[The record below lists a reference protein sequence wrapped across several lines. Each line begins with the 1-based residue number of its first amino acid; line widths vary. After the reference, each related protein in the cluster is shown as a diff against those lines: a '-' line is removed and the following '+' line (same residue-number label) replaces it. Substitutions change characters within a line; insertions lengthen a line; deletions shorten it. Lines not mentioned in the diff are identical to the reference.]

1 MVLAQAALAFHTPFL
16 YRVERFEADG
26 NVLGALDGVPDR
38 VDDFNAPPLSPLWY
52 QAYGT
57 VSEGNGF
64 LLLTNPGVHFPS
76 PPDPSSPTGALLD
89 LSVAASGSSTYVY
102 DGSGNFTGTAYWE
115 GVLPTIG
122 HHYHFSVYTFGG
134 LSGFY
139 AETFGLAIVR
149 RDENTV
155 EMEQHLTEIDQY
167 SGTFQ
172 NTQLLFHPVNQA
184 QATGPFI
191 FRIMFNDTT
200 NQATT
205 EYSLDGGTTWESP
218 FPPGLIFQGR
228 TQAQFLLSADP
239 YAGPAMVTT
248 STTVSSSTTT
258 TTLPEASPRQNQ

>member
-1 MVLAQAALAFHTPFL
+1 MRTRRAIAWVVAAGLVMVAQVASAFHTPFL

-26 NVLGALDGVPDR
+26 NVLGPLGGAPSV
-38 VDDFNAPPLSPLWY
+38 VDDFDAAPLSPLWY

-57 VSEGNGF
+57 VSEGNGY
-64 LLLTNPGVHFPS
+64 LLLSNPGVHFPS
-76 PPDPSSPTGALLD
+76 PPDPASPSGSLLD
-89 LSVAASGSSTYVY
+89 LSIAASGSSTYVY
-102 DGSGNFTGTAYWE
+102 DGSGDFVGTAYWE
-115 GVLPTIG
+115 GVLPAIG

-134 LSGFY
+134 LGGYY

-149 RDENTV
+149 SDENTV
-155 EMEQHLTEIDQY
+155 EMEQHLTEIDQW

-172 NTQLLFHPVNQA
+172 NTQLLFHQIDES

-191 FRIMFNDTT
+191 FRISFNDAT

-205 EYSLDGGTTWESP
+205 AFSLDGGTTWESP

-239 YAGPAMVTT
+239 WAGPAG
-248 STTVSSSTTT
+248 
-258 TTLPEASPRQNQ
+258 